1 MFFVYSARSFVG
13 AEVVQ
18 TATTYIF
25 LVTQFFNWLLLLI
38 ILMFFQFGSLS
49 WMIDMELSF
58 RLSESLS

>member
-25 LVTQFFNWLLLLI
+25 LVTQFF
-38 ILMFFQFGSLS
+38 
-49 WMIDMELSF
+49 ELAIAVHYLNVF
-58 RLSESLS
+58 PVWITFMDD